1 MDTGQLKQ
9 DWREGRIDGDELI
22 DLIGTWAEKLAQ
34 ANQRIKE
41 LETQLGERSTKLDEP
56 FSVKAEEKRQA
67 ARGKSK
73 RKKNK
78 PQRQGRISTAE
89 KVAQAQ
95 REEEVYPEGFEPADC
110 WFSHARPVWRLE
122 NGQAVL
128 VAYQIYRGKKNRYG
142 QIPGVLGRS
151 EFGLEIV
158 LSIAYQVYVFG
169 LSFDKACALMGFFT
183 QLDLKKVQANA
194 LMNQLAQEWEPEFD
208 TLCRLLAHSAVV
220 NTDETSWS
228 IKSVW
233 AFLSEKARL
242 LVFGVPKDADT
253 LEVILDP
260 ETFSGVIVSDDAAVY
275 QNFTKAQKCWA
286 HLLRKA
292 IKLTLMAPENGEYRE
307 FADHLLALYRKACR
321 IQQDRRLSDQGR
333 ERKVTELENELID
346 LCPDSPTW
354 WDETLAFEDLEE
366 ADNTCRLL
374 VNELMRLLVRKE
386 LFTFVCDD
394 AVPGTNNESER
405 TLRDSAQA
413 RKTGRTNKS
422 PRGAR
427 RQSIVRSVLESLR
440 LQLPCYCLQE
450 IVEEV
455 QRWLSQGRSCFR
467 EMADQLGIGPPETSV
482 LETVLPLPS

>member
-1 MDTGQLKQ
+1 
-9 DWREGRIDGDELI
+9 
-22 DLIGTWAEKLAQ
+22 
-34 ANQRIKE
+34 
-41 LETQLGERSTKLDEP
+41 
-56 FSVKAEEKRQA
+56 
-67 ARGKSK
+67 
-73 RKKNK
+73 
-78 PQRQGRISTAE
+78 
-89 KVAQAQ
+89 
-95 REEEVYPEGFEPADC
+95 
-110 WFSHARPVWRLE
+110 LE

-128 VAYQIYRGKKNRYG
+128 VAYHIYRGQKNRYG

-158 LSIAYQVYVFG
+158 LSIAYQVYVMG
-169 LSFDKACALMGFFT
+169 LSFDKACALMCFFT
-183 QLDLKKVQANA
+183 QLDLKKVQAQA
-194 LMNQLAQEWEPEFD
+194 LINQLAREWESEFE
-208 TLCRLLAHSAVV
+208 TLCSLLAHSAVV

-242 LVFGVPKDADT
+242 LLFGVPKDAAT
-253 LEVILDP
+253 LAAILDP

-275 QNFTKAQKCWA
+275 QNFTKSQKCWA

-292 IKLTLMAPENGEYRE
+292 IKLTLLAPENAEYRE
-307 FADHLLALYRKACR
+307 FADRLLALYRKACR
-321 IQQDRRLSDQGR
+321 IQQDRRLSAAGR
-333 ERKVTELENELID
+333 EWKVTELENELID

-354 WDETLAFEDLEE
+354 WDETVAFADLEE

-374 VNELMRLLVRKE
+374 VNELMRLLVCKE

-394 AVPGTNNESER
+394 SVPGTNNESER

-440 LQLPCYCLQE
+440 LQLPCYCLQA

-467 EMADQLGIGPPETSV
+467 NLADQFGLGPPETSV
-482 LETVLPLPS
+482 LETVLPMPS